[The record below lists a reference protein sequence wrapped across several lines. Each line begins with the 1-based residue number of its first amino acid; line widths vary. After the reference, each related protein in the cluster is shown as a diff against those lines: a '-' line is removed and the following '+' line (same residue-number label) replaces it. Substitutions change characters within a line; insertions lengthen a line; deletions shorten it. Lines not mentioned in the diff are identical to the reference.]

1 MEIGYVL
8 LLNTFYLQLY
18 SSFCHKFEPRWILNC
33 KNNTDRAYFFT
44 HSQKTQNKLC
54 LDSHVLIEQSL
65 DNAFMQVLLLH
76 WNYYL
81 LYPIKEKIDL
91 LTVDICTQEIHQT
104 LDQYS

>member
-8 LLNTFYLQLY
+8 LLSTFYLQLY
-18 SSFCHKFEPRWILNC
+18 SSFCLKFEPRWILNC
-33 KNNTDRAYFFT
+33 KNNTVCAYFFT
-44 HSQKTQNKLC
+44 HTQKTQNKLC
-54 LDSHVLIEQSL
+54 LDSHILIEQSL

-91 LTVDICTQEIHQT
+91 LTVDIYTWEINQT
-104 LDQYS
+104 LDRYS

>member
-8 LLNTFYLQLY
+8 LLNNFYLQLY

-33 KNNTDRAYFFT
+33 KNNTVRAYFFT
-44 HSQKTQNKLC
+44 HTQKTQDKLC

-91 LTVDICTQEIHQT
+91 LTLDIYTWEIHQT

>member
-1 MEIGYVL
+1 MLI
-8 LLNTFYLQLY
+8 
-18 SSFCHKFEPRWILNC
+18 
-33 KNNTDRAYFFT
+33 FFT
-44 HSQKTQNKLC
+44 HTQKTQNKLC
-54 LDSHVLIEQSL
+54 LDLHVLIEQSL

-91 LTVDICTQEIHQT
+91 LTVDICTWEIHQT